1 MEKPLLWQM
10 MTNKKL
16 LTNLVM
22 RIASLTISLCIILFS
37 FQTLAAD
44 ANAPTER
51 EILNAERGNLEAQV
65 NIAITYFNN
74 KNYAESV
81 KWFTKA
87 AESGNATAQYN
98 LGNMYSDGVGGL
110 TKDPIEAVKWYGK
123 AAEQGYGFAQN
134 NLGIAYENGQ
144 GVKQDYAEAIKWFT
158 KAADQN
164 VAVAQNSL
172 GAMYAK
178 GEGVPQDDTKAMQW
192 YQKAAENGDAKG
204 QFNLGAMY
212 ASGQSVKKDVVQA
225 YLWIS
230 LAAGKNKSYAIKR
243 LADLQEVMT
252 PEQISE
258 GKKLVSEWKP
268 KGSKQ

>member
-1 MEKPLLWQM
+1 MMINRKSPIDLAMRLLSF
-10 MTNKKL
+10 
-16 LTNLVM
+16 VS
-22 RIASLTISLCIILFS
+22 AVCIVFFS
-37 FQTLAAD
+37 SQALAAD
-44 ANAPTER
+44 GNAPNER
-51 EILNAERGNLEAQV
+51 ERLNAERGNVEAQV

-87 AESGNATAQYN
+87 SESGNATAQYN

-110 TKDPIEAVKWYGK
+110 TKDLTEAVKWYSK

-172 GAMYAK
+172 GVMYAK
-178 GEGVPQDDTKAMQW
+178 GEAVPKDEAKAAQW
-192 YQKAAENGDAKG
+192 YQKAAENNDPKG
-204 QFNLGAMY
+204 QFNLGSMY
-212 ASGQSVKKDVVQA
+212 ANGQGVKKDVVQA
-225 YLWIS
+225 YLWLS
-230 LAAGKNKSYAIKR
+230 LSAAQNKPYAIKR
-243 LADLQEVMT
+243 LADIQEIMT
-252 PEQISE
+252 QEQIAE
-258 GKKLVSEWKP
+258 GKALVGKWKP
-268 KGSKQ
+268 KDGKK